1 MKFDL
6 VVTENCNA
14 CKRAE
19 ELLTNY
25 FIDKKAISF
34 NVSLQRN
41 FEKNIAI
48 VPALLMEGKLF
59 AYGDIDLQKLD
70 AKIQGALN

>member
-1 MKFDL
+1 FDL
-6 VVTENCNA
+6 VVTENCSA

-25 FIDKKAISF
+25 FIDKKSISF

-41 FEKNIAI
+41 FEKSIAI
-48 VPALLMEGKLF
+48 VPALLVEGKLF
-59 AYGDIDLQKLD
+59 AYGDIDLQKLA
-70 AKIQGALN
+70 AKFQGALN

>member
-6 VVTENCNA
+6 VITENCIV

-25 FIDKKAISF
+25 FTDKKSISF
-34 NVSLQRN
+34 TISLQHN
-41 FEKNIAI
+41 FEKSIAI
-48 VPALLMEGKLF
+48 VPALLVEGKLF
-59 AYGDIDLQKLD
+59 TYGDIDLQKLD
-70 AKIQGALN
+70 DKINGVLN

>member
-6 VVTENCNA
+6 VVTENCSA

-41 FEKNIAI
+41 FEKSIAI

>member
-6 VVTENCNA
+6 VITKNCSA
-14 CKRAE
+14 CIRME

-25 FIDKKAISF
+25 FIDKKSISF

-41 FEKNIAI
+41 FKKSIAI
-48 VPALLMEGKLF
+48 VPALLVEGKLF

-70 AKIQGALN
+70 DKIKRALN

>member
-6 VVTENCNA
+6 VVTENCSA

-25 FIDKKAISF
+25 FIDKKSISF

-41 FEKNIAI
+41 FEKSIAI
-48 VPALLMEGKLF
+48 VPALLVEGKLF

>member
-6 VVTENCNA
+6 VVTENCSA

-19 ELLTNY
+19 ELLLNY
-25 FIDKKAISF
+25 FIDKKSISF

-41 FEKNIAI
+41 FEKSISI
-48 VPALLMEGKLF
+48 VPALLVEGKLF

>member
-6 VVTENCNA
+6 VVTENCSA

-25 FIDKKAISF
+25 FFNKKSISF

-41 FEKNIAI
+41 FEKSIAI

-70 AKIQGALN
+70 DRINGALN

>member
-6 VVTENCNA
+6 VVTENCSA

-25 FIDKKAISF
+25 FIDKKSISF

-48 VPALLMEGKLF
+48 VPALLVEGKLF
-59 AYGDIDLQKLD
+59 AYGEIDLLKLD

>member
-6 VVTENCNA
+6 VITENCSA

-19 ELLTNY
+19 DILTNY
-25 FIDKKAISF
+25 FYDKKSLIF
-34 NVSLQRN
+34 NVSLQHD
-41 FEKNIAI
+41 FEKNISI
-48 VPALLMEGKLF
+48 VPALLIEGKLF

-70 AKIQGALN
+70 AKIQGVLN